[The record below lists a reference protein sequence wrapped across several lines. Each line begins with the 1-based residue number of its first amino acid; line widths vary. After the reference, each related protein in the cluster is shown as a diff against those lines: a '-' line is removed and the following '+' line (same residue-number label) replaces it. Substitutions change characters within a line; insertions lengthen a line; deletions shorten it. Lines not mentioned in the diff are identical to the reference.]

1 MYESFYGLTGK
12 PFQLNPDP
20 QFFFGS
26 RGHKR
31 AMAYLEYGLHQSEGF
46 IVITGEI
53 GAGKTTLVR
62 SLLEKL
68 DPQKVVA
75 AHLVSTQLD
84 AEDILRLVAAA
95 FGLPNKSHD
104 KAELLLALEMFLVS
118 VTSKGKRALLVVD
131 EAQNLSPRAV
141 EELRMLSN
149 FQLEDHAL
157 LQSFLIGQP
166 EFKETMQSE
175 HMQQLRQRV
184 IASYHLGP
192 MDRDETQAYIE
203 HRLHRVGWKGSPR
216 FDAAAMTVIYEFTGG
231 IPRRINTLCDRLLLA
246 GFLGGKTLFR
256 AGDVHEVAQEIR
268 EESGEANP
276 GKFVPPPGASAA
288 SSHGDGGHGHGTAGR
303 TIEVDVSGGTV
314 RLELVV
320 HAARLE
326 ERLQRLEQQMAR
338 ALALLQRNMQA
349 ERDKRP
355 EEETKL

>member
-1 MYESFYGLTGK
+1 MYESFYCLTGK

-20 QFFFGS
+20 SFFFGS

-62 SLLEKL
+62 NLLEKL
-68 DPQKVVA
+68 DAQRVVA

-84 AEDILRLVAAA
+84 ADDILRMVAAA
-95 FGLPNKSHD
+95 FGLPNKAEE
-104 KAELLLALEMFLVS
+104 KADLLLALEMFLVS
-118 VTSKGKRALLVVD
+118 VTSRGKRALLIVD

-166 EFKETMQSE
+166 EFRDTMQSE

-192 MDRDETQAYIE
+192 MDRDETQAYVE
-203 HRLHRVGWKGSPR
+203 HRLRRVGWTDNPR
-216 FDAAAMTVIYEFTGG
+216 FDPTAMTAIYDFSGG
-231 IPRRINTLCDRLLLA
+231 IPRRINTLCDRLMLA
-246 GFLGGKTLFR
+246 GFLEGKTMFK
-256 AGDVHEVAQEIR
+256 AVDVQEVMQEIKDEAGETR
-268 EESGEANP
+268 ASGNALLRP
-276 GKFVPPPGASAA
+276 ARLAPGARAEA
-288 SSHGDGGHGHGTAGR
+288 GGEKATTR
-303 TIEVDVSGGTV
+303 SIEVDVEGD
-314 RLELVV
+314 RL
-320 HAARLE
+320 RLDLLIRNSQVE
-326 ERLQRLEQQMAR
+326 ERLQKLEQQMAR
-338 ALALLQRNMQA
+338 VLALLQQLLPPRREAM
-349 ERDKRP
+349 K
-355 EEETKL
+355 EEEKKL